1 VQTTRHPNASLAN
14 TSDVKAMNDLIEM
27 SRASGVESFLNMIE
41 WPSYSTYAVFSNTNQ
56 RDENQANGSLE
67 GLHNNYHGMLG
78 GNGGHMGRV
87 ATSSFDPVFWMHH
100 W

>member
-1 VQTTRHPNASLAN
+1 
-14 TSDVKAMNDLIEM
+14 MNNLVGM
-27 SRASGVESFLNMIE
+27 NRASGVEAFLNMIE
-41 WPSYSTYAVFSNTNQ
+41 WPSYNTYAVFSNTNQ

-67 GLHNNYHGMLG
+67 GLHNNYHGILG

-87 ATSSFDPVFWMHH
+87 ATSAFDPVFWLHH